1 MKKVLALLLA
11 LSMLAGCS
19 SKPAENEK
27 NNTETPSAPQVSAS
41 VEKPAETPAA
51 PVEEE
56 PSYPVIEAAAFDG
69 ASLAPAEDG
78 TLRVAYPADMYT
90 PAPDFSPLTLW
101 LNETIDAE
109 QSANINIQKS
119 EAFPETLNQ
128 ELLDEMLAAQKTVE
142 GAEALTIN
150 VAEVRELNGEPVFY
164 LENVTQINDAVIDLM
179 IAEGVLTEEMI
190 EQAGGREVFKAIPP
204 TKSVAIYGI
213 VDGYL
218 TMYTGTYY
226 DDAHKQ
232 TLIDTMTI
240 LFANT
245 EFLS

>member
-1 MKKVLALLLA
+1 EVGLKWGLDNAKKNKQPVYAYMFDRTPPGNRFKAFHACDLWY
-11 LSMLAGCS
+11 MFGC
-19 SKPAENEK
+19 
-27 NNTETPSAPQVSAS
+27 
-41 VEKPAETPAA
+41 
-51 PVEEE
+51 
-56 PSYPVIEAAAFDG
+56 
-69 ASLAPAEDG
+69 
-78 TLRVAYPADMYT
+78 M
-90 PAPDFSPLTLW
+90 
-101 LNETIDAE
+101 E
-109 QSANINIQKS
+109 QSWRPFEK
-119 EAFPETLNQ
+119 T
-128 ELLDEMLAAQKTVE
+128 DEMLAAQKTVE

-150 VAEVRELNGEPVFY
+150 VAEVHELNGEPVFY